1 MKKQNNQRLQTIL
14 LAAIAAIFL
23 LGTSASTFAQGIGA
37 KYGARDPRTCADK
50 TSPKSGAPS
59 AAKATEYVICS
70 AESVNVYLYLVEDVK
85 VQVSK
90 GRPYNIREDI
100 NVPNIDVKVPVYPIR
115 GSFKKYQCDPIRND
129 RSNLNRNCNI
139 YTAPN
144 ATGLCYK
151 DTFGDWHCGMTDAR
165 TGDFTD
171 RDVPPPG
178 GATTATKNT
187 KTTDKNQ
194 PNNDA
199 KQAENKTETDA
210 NKDENGFPKPDFSAL
225 EKWYDIVRYEYQPLE
240 QKLYV
245 YVKVKSDVR
254 ETEFFMEFKDKDGIL
269 LQDRTQSQFGNMPG
283 RGFAEVGDTVKVYLV
298 TPREKILKQAVSA
311 KVFIRD
317 HF

>member
-1 MKKQNNQRLQTIL
+1 MKKQNNQLRQTIL

-23 LGTSASTFAQGIGA
+23 LGASHSAFTQGIGA
-37 KYGARDPRTCADK
+37 PYAARDPRTCADK
-50 TSPKSGAPS
+50 TLPKTGAPS

-70 AESVNVYLYLVEDVK
+70 AEAVNVYLYLVEDVK

-100 NVPNIDVKVPVYPIR
+100 NVPNIDIKVLVYPIR
-115 GSFKKYQCDPIRND
+115 GSYKRYSCDPTRPD
-129 RSNLNRNCNI
+129 RTNYKRNCTI

-165 TGDFTD
+165 TGDYTD

-178 GATTATKNT
+178 GAIDQPKDE
-187 KTTDKNQ
+187 KTVINKNQ
-194 PNNDA
+194 QNKDTQ
-199 KQAENKTETDA
+199 QAENKTAE

-240 QKLYV
+240 QKL
-245 YVKVKSDVR
+245 SR
-254 ETEFFMEFKDKDGIL
+254 
-269 LQDRTQSQFGNMPG
+269 Q
-283 RGFAEVGDTVKVYLV
+283 AEVL
-298 TPREKILKQAVSA
+298 
-311 KVFIRD
+311 
-317 HF
+317 